1 MKCEWTVLNAFVSLT
16 FLEKSPIMAKEKMT
30 IRIVDPVEYPDWDR
44 LVLCNTDYSFFHTSA
59 WAKTLVASY
68 GFKPA
73 YFVVP
78 EEDRFALMM
87 PLMEVNSYLTGK
99 RGVAL
104 PFTDQ
109 CRPSTLN
116 EELFNQ
122 AVRSAIH
129 RGEERRW
136 RYIEWRDAGHFDD
149 HLPVSEHFYVHNIDL
164 ARPAA
169 DLFLSLSD
177 NNRRNIKKAVR
188 EGVAVRIERSLDS
201 IEEFYRLNLIT
212 RKRHGLPPQPFA
224 FFKNVF
230 EHILARDHG
239 IVVTAS
245 HKGRAVA
252 ASVFFHFGK
261 KAIYKYGASDVTYQH
276 LRPNNL
282 VMWEALN
289 WYNAQGFETLS
300 LGRTEMDNPGLLQ
313 FKRTWGGE
321 ERLAKYHR
329 YDLRKRNYVARRS
342 PASAHFESVFSRL
355 PTGVLRLVGRFF
367 YKHAG

>member
-1 MKCEWTVLNAFVSLT
+1 
-16 FLEKSPIMAKEKMT
+16 MT
-30 IRIVDPVEYPDWDR
+30 IRIVDPIQYPDWDR
-44 LVLCNTDYSFFHTSA
+44 LVLYNTDYSFFHTSA

-73 YFVVP
+73 YFIVP
-78 EEDRFALMM
+78 EEGRFALMM

-109 CRPSTLN
+109 CRPATLN

-129 RGEERRW
+129 RGEERDW
-136 RYIEWRDAGHFDD
+136 RYIEWRDAGYFDD
-149 HLPVSEHFYVHNIDL
+149 RLPASELYYVHDVDL
-164 ARPAA
+164 AKAGP
-169 DLFLSLSD
+169 DLFRSLSD

-188 EGVAVRIERSLDS
+188 EDVIVSIEKSLGS

-224 FFKNVF
+224 FFRNVF
-230 EHILARDHG
+230 EQILARDSG
-239 IVVTAS
+239 VVATAS
-245 HKGRAVA
+245 HKGRVIA

-261 KAIYKYGASDVTYQH
+261 KAIYKYGASEATYQH

-282 VMWEALN
+282 VMWEALT
-289 WYNAQGFETLS
+289 WYNKQGFETLS
-300 LGRTEMDNPGLLQ
+300 LGRTEMNNPGLLQ
-313 FKRTWGGE
+313 FKRTWGAE
-321 ERLAKYHR
+321 ERVVKYHR
-329 YDLRKRNYVARRS
+329 YDLRKRNYVPLRS
-342 PASAHFESVFSRL
+342 RTSAHIERLFSRF
-355 PTGVLRLVGRFF
+355 PTSVLRLVGRFF